1 MAICCKNKI
10 IHLLERFFRRNHIKT
25 TDEAINVVKSFSDA
39 KVLYKKLCRLC
50 HPDKFLE
57 DDLKLKAQT
66 IFQLVQDSRYNYE
79 ELKKLEIA
87 VRDLYKNNT

>member
-1 MAICCKNKI
+1 MVTCCKNRFLR
-10 IHLLERFFRRNHIKT
+10 LLKRLFRRNRVKT

-39 KVLYKKLCRLC
+39 KMLYKKLCSLC
-50 HPDKFLE
+50 HPDRFLD

-87 VRDLYKNNT
+87 VRDLYKK

>member
-1 MAICCKNKI
+1 MVTCCKNRFLR
-10 IHLLERFFRRNHIKT
+10 LLKRLFRRNIVKT

-39 KVLYKKLCRLC
+39 KMLYKKLCSLC
-50 HPDKFLE
+50 HPDRFLD

-87 VRDLYKNNT
+87 VRDLYKK